1 MFEEILKFNKKF
13 VKDREYLKYS
23 TDKFPSKNIAIL
35 TCMDTRLTHL
45 LPAALNLNNGDVKL
59 IKNAGALITR
69 PYGSVMRSLVV
80 AIHELCV
87 NEIIVI
93 GHYGCGM
100 HNIDYEKVEDRIL
113 SSSITKEELEE
124 VKKEINIETWLEG
137 FKDDEEQ
144 VKDTVSK
151 IKNHKLVPKEIEIHG
166 CLIDP
171 TTGELTKLI

>member
-1 MFEEILKFNKKF
+1 MLEEILKFNTKF
-13 VKDREYLKYS
+13 VEDKKYLEYS
-23 TDKFPSKNIAIL
+23 TDRFPTKNIAIL

-80 AIHELCV
+80 AIHELGV

-100 HNIDYEKVEDRIL
+100 HNIDHNKVEEKIL
-113 SSSITKEELEE
+113 NSSITKEELEE
-124 VKKEINIETWLEG
+124 VKKEINLEQWLKG
-137 FKDDEEQ
+137 FSNEEEQ
-144 VKDTVSK
+144 IKDTVKK
-151 IKNHKLVPKEIEIHG
+151 IKSHKLVPKEVVVYG
-166 CLIDP
+166 CLINPD
-171 TTGELTKLI
+171 TGKLKKLI

>member
-1 MFEEILKFNKKF
+1 MLEEILKFNKKF
-13 VKDREYLKYS
+13 VKDKEYLKYS

-80 AIHELCV
+80 AIHELGV

-100 HNIDYEKVEDRIL
+100 HNINHNKVEEKIL
-113 SSSITKEELEE
+113 NSSITKEKLEE
-124 VKKEINIETWLEG
+124 VKKEINLEKWLEG
-137 FKDDEEQ
+137 FSDEEEQ
-144 VKDTVSK
+144 VKDTVKK
-151 IKNHKLVPKEIEIHG
+151 INSHKLVPQEVEVHG

-171 TTGELTKLI
+171 DTGKLTKII